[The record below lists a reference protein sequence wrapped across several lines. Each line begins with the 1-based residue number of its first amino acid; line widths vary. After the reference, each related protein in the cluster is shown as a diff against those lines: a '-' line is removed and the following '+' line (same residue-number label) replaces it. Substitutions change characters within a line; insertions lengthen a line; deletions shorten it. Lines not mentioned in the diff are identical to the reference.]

1 MRGFAVTPCNCGRLR
16 VIDLSSE
23 TSGCPYCGRTVNHSV
38 VKKLYVDEDQST
50 VRSALVQLTGF
61 EMPEESP
68 EVKKRIEE
76 ADPFST
82 LVYRY
87 EECPDVGLKMEILAE
102 GLTELYGTF
111 TLEDV
116 KRVDD
121 KDGEKILRGMITQC
135 IVFEPEPGRYKV

>member
-1 MRGFAVTPCNCGRLR
+1 MSGYAVTPCTCGRLR

-23 TSGCPYCGRTVNHSV
+23 TSVCPYCGKSV
-38 VKKLYVDEDQST
+38 VNNNVRKLFVDDDQRA
-50 VRSALVQLTGF
+50 VRDALAQLTGF
-61 EMPEESP
+61 EMPEEDP

-87 EECPDVGLKMEILAE
+87 EECSDIELKMEILAK
-102 GLTELYGTF
+102 GLTELHGTF

-116 KRVDD
+116 KKVD
-121 KDGEKILRGMITQC
+121 KKNGERILKAMVVQC
-135 IVFEPEPGRYKV
+135 IVFEPEPGRYRI